1 MALNFN
7 QMGSMAGGNSVG
19 NVLSSVSAGLPSRGE
34 KLSMDV
40 QNSINTNLKS
50 LVDLSNTDI
59 DSFKDADFNVKS
71 AFQAWNDL
79 SSGWGK
85 RERIAAQRAG
95 INPLSFKKQ
104 YDGYQAM
111 MIKEIENNIKSNQNM
126 TKSSDSDMR
135 SKFSN
140 MPNLANYLSNNSVD
154 PLITSMMTPKRT
166 ALDQISDF
174 GSMLI
179 PKADDTLGEL
189 AMSGPGIV
197 AQGLGA
203 RALYN
208 RFFGGGAA
216 SGGAAAGTGAG
227 GAASPILG
235 PDGNPLPKS
244 SKSKLRKGAANLLSK
259 AKGKAPS
266 MKSASSLLT
275 KYLGK
280 SRGLAML
287 ARFGPYGALAA
298 LIGGAGLALYSNRD
312 NYQSAQDARV
322 SNTYGGGPVDT
333 SGAAGIEAARAK
345 LAPYLK

>member
-7 QMGSMAGGNSVG
+7 QIGSMAGGNSVG
-19 NVLSSVSAGLPSRGE
+19 SVLSSVAAGLPSRGE

-40 QNSINTNLKS
+40 QNSINTNLQS

-71 AFQAWNDL
+71 AFEAWNDL

-85 RERIAAQRAG
+85 REKIAAQRAN

-140 MPNLANYLSNNSVD
+140 MPNLANYLNNNSVD
-154 PLITSMMTPKRT
+154 PVITSMMTPKRT

-197 AQGLGA
+197 AQGLTG

-216 SGGAAAGTGAG
+216 SGGAATGAG

-244 SKSKLRKGAANLLSK
+244 SQSKLRKGAANLLSK